1 MMHIIKN
8 EHIKTILKLALTE
21 KDIVARYIL
30 LNTIAETLKNS
41 ECFSERAFA
50 SVCYELNGEPYAASD
65 LTQSLSPLI
74 FEDEFLFANTCILL
88 QHKKFEKAKETFLK
102 AIAFFKRQG
111 NYSDLGMLIKIQK
124 LLLQR
129 IDFPEKDYFKDIEL
143 PRIIVI
149 KSFTPELTKHFPEEQ
164 LQLGRLAAVG
174 IEENTA
180 HVISC
185 CTNTMEQQ
193 MLEIFLSKG
202 IKVSCIPSLPPAEL
216 LKKLDNETKNRIEL
230 IYNQANVHPPIT
242 EYIQSSAS
250 GENVWSIIEE
260 YSAKYLLGL
269 AMLEREDTGLPIS
282 YIWSDFSNTL
292 SSSSDIEN
300 ICEQNEILTMKVEC

>member
-8 EHIKTILKLALTE
+8 EHIKTMLKLALTE
-21 KDIVARYIL
+21 KDIVARYTL

-41 ECFSERAFA
+41 ECFSERTFA
-50 SVCYELNGEPYAASD
+50 SVCYELNGEPYAASN
-65 LTQSLSPLI
+65 LTQSLSQLI

-143 PRIIVI
+143 PEIVVI
-149 KSFTPELTKHFPEEQ
+149 KSFTSALTEYFSEEQ
-164 LQLGRLAAVG
+164 LELGKRAAIDLVG
-174 IEENTA
+174 NVA
-180 HVISC
+180 CVISC
-185 CTNTMEQQ
+185 CTNIMEQQ
-193 MLEIFLSKG
+193 MLDVFISNG
-202 IKVSCIPSLPPAEL
+202 IKVSCVPSLPTAEL
-216 LKKLDNETKNRIEL
+216 FEKTDEETRSKIEY
-230 IYNQANVHPPIT
+230 IYSKSDIHPPIT
-242 EYIQSSAS
+242 EYTQASIS
-250 GENVWSIIEE
+250 GENVWNVTEE

-269 AMLEREDTGLPIS
+269 AMLKREDTGLPIS
-282 YIWSDFSNTL
+282 YMWSDFSNVF
-292 SSSSDIEN
+292 SSADIEN
-300 ICEQNEILTMKVEC
+300 ICNQNEISAMKVGR

>member
-1 MMHIIKN
+1 MMNIIKN
-8 EHIKTILKLALTE
+8 EHIKSMLKLALTE

-143 PRIIVI
+143 PRIVVI
-149 KSFTPELTKHFPEEQ
+149 KSFTSALTEYFSEEQ
-164 LQLGRLAAVG
+164 LELGKRAAIDLVG
-174 IEENTA
+174 NVA
-180 HVISC
+180 CVISC
-185 CTNTMEQQ
+185 CTNIMEQQ
-193 MLEIFLSKG
+193 MLDVFISNG
-202 IKVSCIPSLPPAEL
+202 IKVSCVPSLPTAEL
-216 LKKLDNETKNRIEL
+216 FEKTDEETRSKIEY
-230 IYNQANVHPPIT
+230 IYSKSDIHPPIT
-242 EYIQSSAS
+242 EYTQASIS
-250 GENVWSIIEE
+250 GENVWNVTEE

-282 YIWSDFSNTL
+282 YMWSDFSNVF
-292 SSSSDIEN
+292 SSADIEN
-300 ICEQNEILTMKVEC
+300 ICNQNEISVMKVGR

>member
-1 MMHIIKN
+1 MNIIKN
-8 EHIKTILKLALTE
+8 EHIKSMLKLALTE

-111 NYSDLGMLIKIQK
+111 NYSDLGMLMKIQK

-143 PRIIVI
+143 PRIVVI
-149 KSFTPELTKHFPEEQ
+149 KSFTSALTEYFSEEQ
-164 LQLGRLAAVG
+164 LELGKRAAIDLVG
-174 IEENTA
+174 NVA
-180 HVISC
+180 CVISC
-185 CTNTMEQQ
+185 CTNIMEQQ
-193 MLEIFLSKG
+193 MLDVFISNG
-202 IKVSCIPSLPPAEL
+202 IKVSCVPSLPTAEL
-216 LKKLDNETKNRIEL
+216 FEKTDEETRSKIEY
-230 IYNQANVHPPIT
+230 IYSKSDIHPPIT
-242 EYIQSSAS
+242 EYTQASIS
-250 GENVWSIIEE
+250 GENVWNVTEE

-282 YIWSDFSNTL
+282 YMWSDFSNVF
-292 SSSSDIEN
+292 SSADIEN
-300 ICEQNEILTMKVEC
+300 ICNQNEISAMKVGR

>member
-8 EHIKTILKLALTE
+8 EHIKTMLKLALTE
-21 KDIVARYIL
+21 KDIERRYTL

-129 IDFPEKDYFKDIEL
+129 IDFPEKDYFKGIEL
-143 PRIIVI
+143 PRIVVI
-149 KSFTPELTKHFPEEQ
+149 KSFTSSLTEHFSEEQ
-164 LQLGRLAAVG
+164 LELGKRAAIDLVG
-174 IEENTA
+174 NVA
-180 HVISC
+180 CVISC
-185 CTNTMEQQ
+185 CTNIMEQQ
-193 MLEIFLSKG
+193 MLDVFISNG
-202 IKVSCIPSLPPAEL
+202 IKVSCVPSLPTAEL
-216 LKKLDNETKNRIEL
+216 FEKTDKETKSKIEY
-230 IYNQANVHPPIT
+230 IYSRSDIHPPIT

-292 SSSSDIEN
+292 SSSDIEN

>member
-1 MMHIIKN
+1 MNIIKN
-8 EHIKTILKLALTE
+8 EHIKSMLKLALTE

-143 PRIIVI
+143 PRIVVI
-149 KSFTPELTKHFPEEQ
+149 KSFTSALTEYFSEEQ
-164 LQLGRLAAVG
+164 LELGKRAAIDLVG
-174 IEENTA
+174 NVA
-180 HVISC
+180 CVISC
-185 CTNTMEQQ
+185 CTNIMEQQ
-193 MLEIFLSKG
+193 MLDVFISNG
-202 IKVSCIPSLPPAEL
+202 IKVSCVPSLPTAEL
-216 LKKLDNETKNRIEL
+216 FEKTDEETRSKIEY
-230 IYNQANVHPPIT
+230 IYSKSDIHPPIT
-242 EYIQSSAS
+242 EYTQASIS
-250 GENVWSIIEE
+250 GENVWNVTEE

-282 YIWSDFSNTL
+282 YMWSDFSNVF
-292 SSSSDIEN
+292 SSADIEN
-300 ICEQNEILTMKVEC
+300 ICNQNEISVMKVGR

>member
-8 EHIKTILKLALTE
+8 EHIKTMLKLALTE
-21 KDIVARYIL
+21 KDIERRYTL

-129 IDFPEKDYFKDIEL
+129 INFPEKDYFKDIEL
-143 PRIIVI
+143 PRIVVI
-149 KSFTPELTKHFPEEQ
+149 KSFTSALTEYFSEEQ
-164 LQLGRLAAVG
+164 LELGKRAAIDLVG
-174 IEENTA
+174 NVA
-180 HVISC
+180 CVISC
-185 CTNTMEQQ
+185 CTNIIEQQ
-193 MLEIFLSKG
+193 MLDVFISNG
-202 IKVSCIPSLPPAEL
+202 IKVSCVPSLPTAEL
-216 LKKLDNETKNRIEL
+216 FEKTDEETRSKIEY
-230 IYNQANVHPPIT
+230 IYSKSDIHPPIT
-242 EYIQSSAS
+242 EYTQASIS
-250 GENVWSIIEE
+250 GENVWNVTEE

-282 YIWSDFSNTL
+282 YMWSDFSNVF
-292 SSSSDIEN
+292 SSADIEN
-300 ICEQNEILTMKVEC
+300 ICNQNEISAMKVGR

>member
-1 MMHIIKN
+1 MMNIIKN
-8 EHIKTILKLALTE
+8 EHIKSMLKLALTE

-129 IDFPEKDYFKDIEL
+129 IDFPEKDYFKNIEL
-143 PRIIVI
+143 PRIVVI
-149 KSFTPELTKHFPEEQ
+149 KSFTSALTEYFSEEQ
-164 LQLGRLAAVG
+164 LELGKRAAIDLVG
-174 IEENTA
+174 NVA
-180 HVISC
+180 CVISC
-185 CTNTMEQQ
+185 CTNIMEQQ
-193 MLEIFLSKG
+193 MLDVFISNG
-202 IKVSCIPSLPPAEL
+202 IKVSCVPSLPTAEL
-216 LKKLDNETKNRIEL
+216 FEKTDEETRSKIEY
-230 IYNQANVHPPIT
+230 IYSKSDIHPPIT
-242 EYIQSSAS
+242 EYTQASIS
-250 GENVWSIIEE
+250 GENVWNVIEE

-282 YIWSDFSNTL
+282 YMWSDFSNVF
-292 SSSSDIEN
+292 SSADIEN
-300 ICEQNEILTMKVEC
+300 ICNQNEISVMKVGR